1 MLYIRAI
8 GSCAPKH
15 IYKENQWSASIGL
28 FLAER
33 FVNSFIIAASMGR
46 GSSELNTYIP
56 AIGRLTSSALPI
68 LILIV
73 GIAIALGTSRPAVAG
88 PILDEPILGGSL
100 LVVND
105 GKVSVTFLGS
115 DAGYFN
121 TLFLVGLDDPLFDKN
136 TVPFDDENTDPTS
149 SVIYLGPF
157 SAGTELVFRLDVRKT
172 ELGDIWQSFYT
183 GDAGRNPDLL
193 AHASAITTF
202 NQLTRTYVTTV
213 GFEDL
218 LGGGDL
224 DFNDFE
230 FRLTN
235 VIDPPVP
242 APSVLALLGLG
253 LAGIGY
259 RRRKQIK
266 AA

>member
-1 MLYIRAI
+1 M
-8 GSCAPKH
+8 
-15 IYKENQWSASIGL
+15 
-28 FLAER
+28 
-33 FVNSFIIAASMGR
+33 
-46 GSSELNTYIP
+46 
-56 AIGRLTSSALPI
+56 
-68 LILIV
+68 
-73 GIAIALGTSRPAVAG
+73 AIALGVSRPAIAG
-88 PILDEPILGGSL
+88 LILDEPILDEPILGGSL

-149 SVIYLGPF
+149 SVIHLGPF

-172 ELGDIWQSFYT
+172 ELGDIWQRFYT

-230 FRLTN
+230 FQLTN
-235 VIDPPVP
+235 VIDPVPAP

-259 RRRKQIK
+259 RCRKQIK